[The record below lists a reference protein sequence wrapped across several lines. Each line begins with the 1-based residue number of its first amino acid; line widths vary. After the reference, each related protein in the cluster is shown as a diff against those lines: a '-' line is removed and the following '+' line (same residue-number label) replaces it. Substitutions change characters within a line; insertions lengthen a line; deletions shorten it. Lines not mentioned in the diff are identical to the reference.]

1 MSDPL
6 KIDCQSA
13 QEALEE
19 LKVIDRDI
27 LQAHLDH
34 CPGCR
39 QVSLF
44 NRRLASAGEVLPM
57 VPVPADLHSK
67 VMQATGMKA
76 GNEATLTILEP
87 IDSSSDSAGISANI
101 GLMISF
107 LVFAAI
113 MFTIEESVW
122 NLLSWALS
130 LGLLLLLKPVFES
143 PASAAAEAK

>member
-13 QEALEE
+13 KEVLDE

-34 CPGCR
+34 CPACR

-44 NRRLASAGEVLPM
+44 NSRLASAGEALPL

-67 VMQATGMKA
+67 VMQATVMKEE
-76 GNEATLTILEP
+76 NEATLTILKP
-87 IDSSSDSAGISANI
+87 INSSHDGAGISGKM
-101 GLMISF
+101 GLLISF

-113 MFTIEESVW
+113 MFTIEESFW

-130 LGLLLLLKPVFES
+130 LGLLLLLKPVFET